1 MSSDFPQETGEGLL
15 YKDTKIL
22 SYHQINHKDI
32 LSKRDKKR
40 QKATIRDNKR
50 QIGTLR
56 LGEVLSLHQNQLV
69 VDS

>member
-1 MSSDFPQETGEGLL
+1 MIYDFPKETGEGLL

-22 SYHQINHKDI
+22 SYRQINHKDI

-40 QKATIRDNKR
+40 Q
-50 QIGTLR
+50 IGTISDKSGHCA